1 MEFRV
6 CCTMVKMMQPNTMSI
21 SVPRIKDETSIPKAR
36 PWPQSMFSAE
46 RHAALQT
53 TENRLFTLPSLLP
66 FCLKCALRFKTLI
79 IYPKKN

>member
-6 CCTMVKMMQPNTMSI
+6 RCTMVKMMQPNTMSI

-36 PWPQSMFSAE
+36 SWPQSMFSAE

-53 TENRLFTLPSLLP
+53 TENRLFTLPQLAHLLTKRGRKWAGNRRLAP
-66 FCLKCALRFKTLI
+66 R
-79 IYPKKN
+79 